1 MHYQMWIWSKFENV
15 IAHFL
20 IAMMEELIIL
30 YHVLFYMFLLMYY
43 HYNDIISYKEVAYMG
58 KIKLLH
64 GSDHIIEKPD
74 LLLGKTNNDYGRG
87 FYCTQELSMA
97 MEWACKK
104 NSDGFVN
111 KYVLEQDSLN
121 ILNLLD
127 GKYNIL
133 HWMAL
138 LLKNRTFRLSNEI
151 AIDACDYIIENFS
164 IDLKAYDVI
173 IGYRADD
180 SYFSFAESFVQNGL
194 PLRSLNEALHLGRLG
209 TQTVLISEKS
219 FRNLTFDGADFA
231 DKTVYYPK
239 FIARDSNA
247 RETYRKEIRN
257 RHSYKNDI
265 FVLDILREEMK
276 DNDSRIQRILSI

>member
-30 YHVLFYMFLLMYY
+30 YYVLFYMFLLMYY
-43 HYNDIISYKEVAYMG
+43 HYNNIISYKEVAYMG

-194 PLRSLNEALHLGRLG
+194 PLRSLNEALHLGRLER
-209 TQTVLISEKS
+209 V
-219 FRNLTFDGADFA
+219 
-231 DKTVYYPK
+231 
-239 FIARDSNA
+239 
-247 RETYRKEIRN
+247 
-257 RHSYKNDI
+257 
-265 FVLDILREEMK
+265 
-276 DNDSRIQRILSI
+276 

>member
-1 MHYQMWIWSKFENV
+1 
-15 IAHFL
+15 
-20 IAMMEELIIL
+20 
-30 YHVLFYMFLLMYY
+30 
-43 HYNDIISYKEVAYMG
+43 MG

-180 SYFSFAESFVQNGL
+180 SYFSFAQDFVAGVI
-194 PLRSLNEALHLGRLG
+194 SLEKLSEAMRLG
-209 TQTVLISEKS
+209 KLGEQIVLKSEKAFEQIKYVRS
-219 FRNLTFDGADFA
+219 EIVDREI
-231 DKTVYYPK
+231 YYVRK
-239 FIARDSNA
+239 NE
-247 RETYRKEIRN
+247 RE
-257 RHSYKNDI
+257 
-265 FVLDILREEMK
+265 REA
-276 DNDSRIQRILSI
+276 